1 MQDVSA
7 VVNADDL
14 GMSSEV
20 NDAIFELMDRRRL
33 TSASLLAN
41 APATLDAVRKLR
53 KFPQCSFGV
62 HLNIVEYKPLGT
74 DPGLSPLLDGEGK
87 LKPVPSGFRFT
98 MGMLRAIHEEFNLQ
112 IRRLLSIGVPISHLD
127 SHMHLHLR
135 PALFPVIKA
144 LQRTFKI
151 RGVRTKYNLIA
162 AGEPVHWQRTLKT
175 AVYNWAMRHTCHSIT
190 ADTGSDLSAFVSAQW
205 EPRQRFR
212 TVELLAHPGNP
223 YYPGDTEL
231 LLSPW
236 EQELPFRVHFINFY
250 QLGEGPSADHAIPS
264 A

>member
-1 MQDVSA
+1 MRII
-7 VVNADDL
+7 VNADDL
-14 GMSSEV
+14 GMSVTV
-20 NDAIFELMDRRRL
+20 NEAIFDGMRRGVI
-33 TSASLLAN
+33 TSATVLAN
-41 APATLDAVRKLR
+41 GPAVKAAAQNLHR
-53 KFPQCSFGV
+53 FPECSFGV

-87 LKPVPSGFRFT
+87 LKPIPSGFRFT

-112 IRRLLSIGVPISHLD
+112 IGRLLSIGVPISHLD

-144 LQRTFKI
+144 LQRTYKI

-162 AGEPVHWQRTLKT
+162 AGEPVPWRRVVKT

-223 YYPGDTEL
+223 YYPRDTEL

-236 EQELPFRVHFINFY
+236 EQGLPFRVHFINFY
-250 QLGEGPSADHAIPS
+250 QLG
-264 A
+264 